1 MTLNTNHLFSPSE
14 YTAALLLYLRRHAA
28 QVHSSRALDMGA
40 GSGVVMATLLALGA
54 QSALGVELEAL
65 AVEAAQKLLNQ
76 EGLLANASLVQGD
89 MWAACGDARFDLVV
103 TNLPQFATDHVEGDG
118 RLASWS
124 AGGTDGRRSVDRF
137 LNGLGRHLA
146 PEGLALMTHNVFL
159 DIGKT
164 QTMLDLLGL
173 RARVAYCASAPLP
186 LHKLAS
192 LSPQVLTRFT
202 GRGIHKMGDYWFV
215 DFDIVEIR
223 WKQGN
228 AGRGSTA

>member
-1 MTLNTNHLFSPSE
+1 MNDTHLFSPSE
-14 YTAALLLYLRRHAA
+14 YTAALLLYIRKHAA
-28 QVHSSRALDMGA
+28 HVHSSRALDMGT
-40 GSGVVMATLLALGA
+40 GSGVVMATLLAMGA

-103 TNLPQFATDHVEGDG
+103 TNLPQFATDHVAGDG

-146 PEGLALMTHNVFL
+146 PGGLAVMTHNVFL

-164 QTMLDLLGL
+164 LATLDPLGL
-173 RARVAYCASAPLP
+173 QARVAYCASAPLP
-186 LHKLAS
+186 LHKLVS
-192 LSPQVLTRFT
+192 LSPQVLARFT
-202 GRGIHKMGDYWFV
+202 GQGIHKMGNYWFV
-215 DFDIVEIR
+215 DFDIVEIS
-223 WKQGN
+223 WKQEG
-228 AGRGSTA
+228 ASWGSAA